1 MELPV
6 RHFILLYNQNVIDEP
21 NKKAVICFGAT
32 EETRPDKRCTDAFH
46 QFLVFTERL
55 WRASTEVPQE

>member
-6 RHFILLYNQNVIDEP
+6 RHFILLYSQNVIDEP

-32 EETRPDKRCTDAFH
+32 EETRLDKPCTDALH
-46 QFLVFTERL
+46 QFLV
-55 WRASTEVPQE
+55 STESI